1 MVDLV
6 ELILLFINVFA
17 TMGIVAVLAMWIHEN
32 QGLFDKPKSLILY
45 IAPPVVVS
53 GLMIGMGYA
62 NETVVFAVGIT
73 AAVSAVLFNLRQS
86 P

>member
-17 TMGIVAVLAMWIHEN
+17 TLGIVAVLAMWIHEN
-32 QGLFDKPKSLILY
+32 QGLFDNPKVLILY
-45 IAPPVVVS
+45 LAPTVVVL

-62 NETVVFAVGIT
+62 NETVVIAVGIT
-73 AAVSAVLFNLRQS
+73 AAVSAGLFDLRRS

>member
-17 TMGIVAVLAMWIHEN
+17 TMGILAVFVMWVYEN
-32 QGLFDKPKSLILY
+32 QGIFDDPKALIPYLT
-45 IAPPVVVS
+45 PSVVVF
-53 GLMIGMGYA
+53 GLMLGLGYG
-62 NETVVFAVGIT
+62 NLTGVIAVGIT
-73 AAVSAVLFNLRQS
+73 TAASALLFNLRNA

>member
-17 TMGIVAVLAMWIHEN
+17 TMGIVAVLAMWIYEN
-32 QGLFDKPKSLILY
+32 QGLFDNSKALILY
-45 IAPPVVVS
+45 IAPSVVVL

-62 NETVVFAVGIT
+62 NQIAVFAVGIT
-73 AAVSAVLFNLRQS
+73 AAVSAVLFNLRQA